1 MYEAQQQSNLLTHGS
16 LISTHK
22 RGSTALQRHREFNT
36 PVAGGRKVASVIVHG
51 EREDD
56 NDHS

>member
-1 MYEAQQQSNLLTHGS
+1 MDAAQQQSDLLTCGS

-22 RGSTALQRHREFNT
+22 RGSTASQRHREFNT
-36 PVAGGRKVASVIVHG
+36 PIAGGRKVASVSVHG

>member
-1 MYEAQQQSNLLTHGS
+1 MDAAPQQSDLLTRGS

-22 RGSTALQRHREFNT
+22 RGSTASQRHRKFNT
-36 PVAGGRKVASVIVHG
+36 PVAGGRKVASVAVHG

-56 NDHS
+56 NNYS

>member
-1 MYEAQQQSNLLTHGS
+1 MDAAQQKSDLLIRGS

-22 RGSTALQRHREFNT
+22 RGSTASQRRREFNT
-36 PVAGGRKVASVIVHG
+36 PVAGGRKVVSVAVHG